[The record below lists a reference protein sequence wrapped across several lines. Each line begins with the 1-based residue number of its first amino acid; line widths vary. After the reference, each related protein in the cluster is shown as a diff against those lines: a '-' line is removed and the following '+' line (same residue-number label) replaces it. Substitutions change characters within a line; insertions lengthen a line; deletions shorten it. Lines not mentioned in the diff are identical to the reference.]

1 MGGHRRGREGRQEK
15 QREREKERGK
25 GQRAGSSVCR
35 HTEAEK
41 CLLTTLGTGSLTP
54 AASKAPAN
62 RVLDGT
68 VTVQSELPAAEGV
81 KTWSPPSL
89 GQHGAPPGE
98 ERKEGSTG
106 TSWHLSERPPWGQ
119 TRRRRTSLPPA
130 PRLAH
135 SDADPRAGH
144 DCGAPSPAGPHR
156 LRGPVACDAAAE
168 TLSHDFCS
176 RAAPPLPQG
185 LLCRGAFTCIRLW
198 VPVSET
204 ALVSTWQ
211 GKNPKSGKQQKRSR
225 PSDRRRSSWDSY
237 LHSKCPGA
245 NGGWDPPR

>member
-35 HTEAEK
+35 HTEAGE

-156 LRGPVACDAAAE
+156 LRGPVACDTAAE